1 MRFSHLALATVAL
14 LWTAPHAQAAHSC
27 KQGKAKGT
35 FTEIAV
41 PGADETNVTGI
52 ADDGAVVGVYRA
64 GDVTTSFVLNG
75 GMYTDVHIAGSTTT
89 RVFDIN
95 SSGVMA
101 GSYDDAVGTGHHG
114 FIWQDGTV
122 TTIDVPGAIATSV
135 HGINDAGTVVGLYLV
150 PGGEDGVE
158 HGFVYQ
164 DGEFQTVDYPGS
176 PSGTLL
182 DISNAGTALG
192 GYSTP
197 TPPAYFLY
205 TAAGAFST
213 VPVCAPQT
221 NLVKISNQG
230 DLIGSMPSGINT
242 RVGMV
247 ATDRGL
253 LVVQAPGASSSVLA
267 AGNAGGTLVGEYWD
281 AANYH
286 HSFMFVP
293 KRAGSDGGRVNGPAP
308 TFRGR

>member
-1 MRFSHLALATVAL
+1 MRFLHLALATVAL

-75 GMYTDVHIAGSTTT
+75 GMYTDVHITGSTTT
-89 RVFDIN
+89 RVSDIN

-122 TTIDVPGAIATSV
+122 TTIDVPGASATAV
-135 HGINDAGTVVGLYLV
+135 NGINDAGTVVGLYLV

-164 DGEFQTVDYPGS
+164 DGQFQTVDYPGS
-176 PSGTLL
+176 PERH
-182 DISNAGTALG
+182 AARHQQRCYWALG
-192 GYSTP
+192 GYATP

-205 TAAGAFST
+205 TAAGAFSS
-213 VPVCAPQT
+213 VPVCAPET
-221 NLVKISNQG
+221 RLAKISNQG
-230 DLIGSMPSGINT
+230 DLIGSMPSGKT
-242 RVGMV
+242 PRWGTGT
-247 ATDRGL
+247 ATNRGL
-253 LVVQAPGASSSVLA
+253 LVVQAPGASQL
-267 AGNAGGTLVGEYWD
+267 
-281 AANYH
+281 
-286 HSFMFVP
+286 
-293 KRAGSDGGRVNGPAP
+293 RAGRGECRRYAGRRIPGTPPAITTASCSCRSEP
-308 TFRGR
+308 EATEAA

>member
-158 HGFVYQ
+158 HG
-164 DGEFQTVDYPGS
+164 
-176 PSGTLL
+176 
-182 DISNAGTALG
+182 
-192 GYSTP
+192 
-197 TPPAYFLY
+197 LY
-205 TAAGAFST
+205 TRT
-213 VPVCAPQT
+213 
-221 NLVKISNQG
+221 
-230 DLIGSMPSGINT
+230 
-242 RVGMV
+242 
-247 ATDRGL
+247 
-253 LVVQAPGASSSVLA
+253 ASSRRSITRLAQRHAARHQQRWSCARRLCHPDTACVPSSTRQRVRSPRCRSVRRRQIWSKSR
-267 AGNAGGTLVGEYWD
+267 T
-281 AANYH
+281 
-286 HSFMFVP
+286 
-293 KRAGSDGGRVNGPAP
+293 RA
-308 TFRGR
+308 T

>member
-1 MRFSHLALATVAL
+1 MRFLHLALATVAL

-41 PGADETNVTGI
+41 PGADETNVTGM

-89 RVFDIN
+89 RVSDIN

-150 PGGEDGVE
+150 PGGD
-158 HGFVYQ
+158 
-164 DGEFQTVDYPGS
+164 DAWSTGS
-176 PSGTLL
+176 YTRTASSRWSITPARPAARCSTSTTLVL
-182 DISNAGTALG
+182 RSAAM
-192 GYSTP
+192 
-197 TPPAYFLY
+197 PPRHRLRIFLY

-267 AGNAGGTLVGEYWD
+267 AGNAGGTLVGEYLD

-293 KRAGSDGGRVNGPAP
+293 K
-308 TFRGR
+308 